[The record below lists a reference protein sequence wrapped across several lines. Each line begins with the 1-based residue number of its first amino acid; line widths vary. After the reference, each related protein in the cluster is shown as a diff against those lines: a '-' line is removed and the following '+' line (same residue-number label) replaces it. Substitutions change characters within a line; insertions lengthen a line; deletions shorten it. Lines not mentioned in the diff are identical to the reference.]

1 MGADGRRIVVVKE
14 EELAVEEEQVEYEN
28 EEIILSYMVSR
39 ERKQALSWHC

>member
-14 EELAVEEEQVEYEN
+14 EELAVEEEQVKYEN

>member
-14 EELAVEEEQVEYEN
+14 EEEVKYEN